1 MKFYNPVQIELG
13 HGIRNNIY
21 QQLKSNNTL
30 VFCSNSFL
38 KRHKKDPLLENL
50 LNLRNICF
58 EHSFTNNP
66 SLEEMKIISEKYSK
80 KSIDSIVGIGGGSAM
95 DVAKISSISI
105 EAFKK
110 GVTIENILE
119 DIKEID
125 NIKNID
131 LFLVP
136 TTAGTG
142 SEVTPFATIWD
153 YDAGIKKS
161 LSSSK
166 MFAKKAF
173 IDPDFIRTIP
183 FDDAFSTCLD
193 ALNQAL
199 ESIWNKN
206 SNSLTNSIASSAV
219 IKSLNAFKHLHEIKT
234 NKDVRLEFVI
244 ASLFAGIAISHT
256 RTALCHS
263 ISYPITISL
272 GLSHG
277 YACAFSMIEVMKYN
291 LPKIENQ
298 IKKIENTIQ
307 KNIINSIEEMYENYN
322 FYSIIRSKIKRKE
335 DVFLLL
341 DRMVTTGRADNNIVD
356 IDINNL
362 KEIIERSC
370 NNASIS

>member
-1 MKFYNPVQIELG
+1 M
-13 HGIRNNIY
+13 
-21 QQLKSNNTL
+21 
-30 VFCSNSFL
+30 
-38 KRHKKDPLLENL
+38 
-50 LNLRNICF
+50 
-58 EHSFTNNP
+58 
-66 SLEEMKIISEKYSK
+66 
-80 KSIDSIVGIGGGSAM
+80 
-95 DVAKISSISI
+95 
-105 EAFKK
+105 
-110 GVTIENILE
+110 
-119 DIKEID
+119 
-125 NIKNID
+125 
-131 LFLVP
+131 
-136 TTAGTG
+136 
-142 SEVTPFATIWD
+142 
-153 YDAGIKKS
+153 
-161 LSSSK
+161 
-166 MFAKKAF
+166 
-173 IDPDFIRTIP
+173 
-183 FDDAFSTCLD
+183 
-193 ALNQAL
+193 
-199 ESIWNKN
+199 
-206 SNSLTNSIASSAV
+206 
-219 IKSLNAFKHLHEIKT
+219 
-234 NKDVRLEFVI
+234 
-244 ASLFAGIAISHT
+244 FAGIAISHT